1 MRKFGMPNFSIRRTD
16 GPTVRRRRSAAA
28 AAAAATLALA
38 LSACAPTASVRDEA
52 GDRLLVLTTFTVI
65 ADIAREVGGDHVHVE
80 SVTAVGAEIHGYE
93 PTPSDLRRASEADLV
108 LENGLGLEAWFERFV
123 AGLDVP
129 TVTLSDGI
137 EVLPVVESAGVEG
150 AAPPGDDL
158 GAPNPHAWM
167 SPAVGAHYAR
177 AAAEAFAA
185 ADPEH
190 AEAFRANAE
199 RYAGQLLAVGETLSA
214 ALAEIPAESRVLVTC
229 EGAFSYLARDAG
241 LDEVYLWPVNS
252 EGQSSPRR
260 MEAAISTVRDR
271 QVPAVFCESTVS
283 ADSQEQVARES
294 GSTFGGVLYVD
305 SLSTPDGPVPTYED
319 LLTHDVEVIIAGL
332 TRTSAATGDQDVS
345 GHPTQPTTAG
355 AGR

>member
-1 MRKFGMPNFSIRRTD
+1 MPNFSIRRPVD
-16 GPTVRRRRSAAA
+16 FVVRHPRRRPLVVVAAT
-28 AAAAATLALA
+28 TLAL
-38 LSACAPTASVRDEA
+38 LVSACAPTASVRDEA

-93 PTPSDLRRASEADLV
+93 PTPSDLRRASDADLV
-108 LENGLGLEAWFERFV
+108 LENGLGLEAWFDRFV

-137 EVLPVVESAGVEG
+137 EALPVVESVGVEG
-150 AAPPGDDL
+150 EAPPSDDL

-167 SPAVGAHYAR
+167 SPAVGAHYAH

-185 ADPEH
+185 QDPEH
-190 AEAFRANAE
+190 AEAYRANAE
-199 RYAGQLLAVGETLSA
+199 RYAGELLAVGETLTA

-283 ADSQEQVARES
+283 SDSQEQVARES
-294 GSTFGGVLYVD
+294 GSTFAGVLYVD
-305 SLSTPDGPVPTYED
+305 SLSEPDGPVPTYKD

-332 TRTSAATGDQDVS
+332 TGTTGAEPVNSSAA
-345 GHPTQPTTAG
+345 QPATAG